1 MNNLLKYIRSLTT
14 FSDENWEKLQPALVK
29 KKFEKHELLLK
40 EGHVCNSL
48 FYIDTGYCK
57 SYYEIDGNIKNTEL
71 FFENEIATNVTS
83 FGSGLKSKYNI
94 IACEPIVSIVFNKD
108 KLFEISRQSTEIENL
123 GRICLRQ
130 FAIKQEEFSVIF
142 KLYTAKERFE
152 YIETYYPHILQ
163 RVSLSQL
170 SSFLGVTRETLSRI
184 RKRRIS

>member
-14 FSDENWEKLQPALVK
+14 FSDENWEKLQTALVK

-57 SYYEIDGNIKNTEL
+57 SYYEIDGNVKNTEL

-94 IACEPIVSIVFNKD
+94 IACEPIVSIVFSKD

-130 FAIKQEEFSVIF
+130 FATKQEEFSAIF

>member
-1 MNNLLKYIRSLTT
+1 M
-14 FSDENWEKLQPALVK
+14 
-29 KKFEKHELLLK
+29 
-40 EGHVCNSL
+40 
-48 FYIDTGYCK
+48 
-57 SYYEIDGNIKNTEL
+57 
-71 FFENEIATNVTS
+71 
-83 FGSGLKSKYNI
+83 
-94 IACEPIVSIVFNKD
+94 ACEPIVSIVFSKD
-108 KLFEISRQSTEIENL
+108 KLFEISRKSTEIENL

-130 FAIKQEEFSVIF
+130 FATKQEDFYVIF